1 MKSSIKKTVSVA
13 VASAMIISMAGCSL
27 FDKSKDEVLEAADP
41 IAKALASC
49 NVSKIGK
56 GSTDDFE
63 DIQEDWEELL
73 DFSVG
78 DEYDSDEAT
87 ALSAIADSISY
98 EIDEES
104 VDASKKSG
112 EGSVSVT
119 FTIADY
125 ESVLDEDYTD
135 VDDFVDGIEDAET
148 TEIEVTL
155 EFEKDDDEWLFSN
168 YEEVFDELY
177 AFVDEEYSFIPPF
190 ADCVRGVTWYGG
202 NYDGTYNNATY
213 IDMDLDLDWS
223 DNCDYSSIY
232 YEISYNG
239 QVIKTE
245 TGTYMAYLYSYDP
258 GVPLDDSGYY
268 IAAGSYEITFY
279 EADGTVILTETATVT
294 TEVVPLEVESELYWW
309 FKDNY
314 DNSNPEYV
322 NTDTIDGQLE
332 YTSGTPDYNTLTF
345 TLSYNGEVIYEGS
358 GTTDAWIHTYDIDN
372 CPLDPSGEYFAAG
385 EYTITFYQSGELLVA
400 DSCTVIVE

>member
-13 VASAMIISMAGCSL
+13 VASAMIVSMAGCSL